1 MRAPAF
7 RGRPIPYTAVG
18 LTGGLGLAY
27 EVLLLRLFAVAESHH
42 FAYLAISLALLGFGV
57 AGTLLTLAGGKLVD
71 RERAAFAIAALGFA
85 ITAPSGWAL
94 AQRLPLIPM
103 AIYWDPLQ
111 WLWLGCQYLLLI
123 PPFLFIGAA
132 VCIALQA
139 APARATHTYGAD
151 LAGAGLGAA
160 TLVALLFWLDPAA
173 SLRLI
178 AVLGAVAAF
187 LVGRRGLRVTAVM
200 TALAI
205 ATVPAAWLA
214 PQPNQYKQISQQLN
228 APGAEVIDRRH
239 GPLGLLELV
248 RSPQVPIRHA
258 PGMSMASPHAP
269 PAQLALFTDGAGKTA
284 VLEDAD
290 EAPAYLDWLT
300 SALPYALL
308 DRPATLI
315 LGLGGGTDVWQAK
328 YHQARAVDAVEV
340 NPDSAALIRQYGGEV
355 LAGTDLHIADAR
367 AFVRRTDDRF
377 DLIQMAYLGAPTGAT
392 AGVGS
397 LREAYSHTREAYADY
412 LDRLRPD
419 GLLAVTYAIN
429 LPPRA
434 TIKALA
440 TAIDALEGRGV
451 REPGQHLALVR
462 GWKSATLLVKLTP
475 LTAED
480 IQAVRRFAD
489 KRSFDLAHL
498 PGLAA
503 DEVNRHNRLDQPWFH
518 EAAEALLGDG
528 REDFFRRYPFHVN
541 PATDDQPYFFH
552 FFKWRQLSSL
562 VEQRSRG
569 ALGQV
574 ETGYPLIWAALLQ
587 AGTIAGLLIL
597 APMTVR
603 AGALRQTRAGR
614 ARLLTLCLAV
624 GLGFM
629 FVEIA
634 FIQRFMLILGHQ
646 VYAVAVVLAGFLIF
660 AGVGSVLASRLGD
673 SINRPV
679 AGIAILSGIYL
690 TLLPAAS
697 PTLVAQPVPIRVA
710 ACLTLIAPLATCM
723 GMPYARALRRLGQ
736 RDPALLPWTWAIN
749 GFASVVAV
757 ILATLLGVHLGF
769 TLLVAIAVGLYAIAA
784 IGYRF

>member
-7 RGRPIPYTAVG
+7 RGRSIPYTAVG
-18 LTGGLGLAY
+18 LIGGLGLAY
-27 EVLLLRLFAVAESHH
+27 EILLLRLFAVAESHH

-57 AGTLLTLAGGKLVD
+57 AGTLLTLAGARLVD
-71 RERAAFAIAALGFA
+71 RERAAFALAALGFA
-85 ITAPSGWAL
+85 ITAPAGWAL
-94 AQRLPLIPM
+94 AQRLPLNPL

-111 WLWLGCQYLLLI
+111 WLWLACQYLLLM

-151 LAGAGLGAA
+151 LAGAGIGAA

-178 AVLGAVAAF
+178 AVLGAVAAL
-187 LVGRRGLRVTAVM
+187 LVGHRGLRVTAVM

-205 ATVPAAWLA
+205 GTVPAAWLA

-239 GPLGLLELV
+239 GPLGILELV

-269 PAQLALFTDGAGKTA
+269 PAQLALFTDGDSKTA
-284 VLEDAD
+284 VLEDAN

-315 LGLGGGTDVWQAK
+315 LGLGGGTDIWQAR
-328 YHQARAVDAVEV
+328 YHEARAVDAVEV

-367 AFVRRTDDRF
+367 AFVRRTNKRF
-377 DLIQMAYLGAPTGAT
+377 DLIQVAYLDAPTGAT
-392 AGVGS
+392 GGVGS
-397 LREAYSHTREAYADY
+397 LREAHAHTREAYADY
-412 LDRLRPD
+412 LDRLRPG
-419 GLLAVTYAIN
+419 GLLAVTHAIN

-451 REPGQHLALVR
+451 REPGEHLALVR
-462 GWKSATLLVKLTP
+462 GWKSATLLVKPTP
-475 LTAED
+475 LTADE
-480 IQAVRRFAD
+480 IQAIRRFAD

-503 DEVNRHNRLDQPWFH
+503 NEVNRHNRLDRPWFH

-528 REDFFRRYPFHVN
+528 RETFFRRYPFTVT

-552 FFKWRQLSSL
+552 FFKWHRLPSL
-562 VEQRSRG
+562 IEQRSRG

-574 ETGYPLIWAALLQ
+574 ETGYPLLWVALLQ
-587 AGTIAGLLIL
+587 ASVTASLLIL
-597 APMTVR
+597 VPLMVR
-603 AGALRQTRAGR
+603 AGTLRRTKASRT
-614 ARLLTLCLAV
+614 RLLMLCLAV

-634 FIQRFMLILGHQ
+634 FIQRFMLILGHP
-646 VYAVAVVLAGFLIF
+646 VYTVAVVLAGFLVF

-690 TLLPAAS
+690 LLLPAAS
-697 PTLVAQPVPIRVA
+697 PILVAQPMPVRVV
-710 ACLTLIAPLATCM
+710 ACLALIAPLATCM
-723 GMPYARALRRLGQ
+723 GMPYARALRRLAH
-736 RDPALLPWTWAIN
+736 RDPALTPWAWGVN

-757 ILATLLGVHLGF
+757 MLATLVSVHLGF
-769 TLLVAIAVGLYAIAA
+769 SVVIGLAVGMYGLAA
-784 IGYRF
+784 ISYRF